1 MRFIMK
7 WIKTIFILILIYP
20 ITVFAST
27 AAVVDITNMSI
38 TDIADAL
45 DKGYLTSELLVTLYL
60 ERIEAYDDDFNAIR
74 ELNENA
80 LEEAAALDK
89 EREEGHVRSIL
100 HGIPIVVKTN
110 IDVAGLAT
118 TAGATALSDNYP
130 LEDAE
135 VIKKLKDAGAII
147 LASTNMSEFAF
158 AASNSLSS
166 YGNVKNAFNTRYT
179 PYGSSGGSAVA
190 VAISFAAASLGTDT
204 NSSVRLPA
212 SAAGLVG
219 LRPSLNLISTDGVI
233 PYDTLRDTVG
243 ILSKTVEDN
252 AILLSIMNEEKKT
265 YEANL
270 ESLEGIKIGVINS
283 YLKGSSSSIR
293 VNSKTDEDIYNLASA
308 KLKLLEDA
316 GAELIYINELLDS
329 YYYNIATSTMSGD
342 SFCDGF
348 NNYITGTTGTIR
360 SFRKLALSKG
370 KIYSLNGYLSSCN
383 NAWTYDLNKV
393 LEKKEIFENH
403 ILEVFDSYDLDL
415 IVYPTTKNKVFT
427 LSSGSS
433 ASAPGSFLG
442 SVISYPSIT
451 VPMGYINE
459 FPYGLEFFSLKNEE
473 NLLYSVADIFEE
485 VNNLGLTNSPL
496 APSLYEI
503 PDYIETLMT
512 CYEAEENELT
522 TKAKEY
528 FLNYSNKSEEE
539 NEIEANI
546 LIQEYQKLETK
557 QNDLEKEND
566 VLKVFIMI
574 LFTFIFLSTIL
585 FVLIYRMLTKK
596 LKVVYKK
603 IKKQDRQNKK
613 ILLK

>member
-1 MRFIMK
+1 MK

-270 ESLEGIKIGVINS
+270 ESLEDIKIGVINS

-316 GAELIYINELLDS
+316 GAELIYIDELLDS

-370 KIYSLNGYLSSCN
+370 KIYSLSGYLSSCN

>member
-1 MRFIMK
+1 MK

-190 VAISFAAASLGTDT
+190 VALSFAAASLGTDT

-252 AILLSIMNEEKKT
+252 AILLSIMNEEEKT

-316 GAELIYINELLDS
+316 GAELIYIDELLDS

-370 KIYSLNGYLSSCN
+370 KIYSLSGYLSSCN

-403 ILEVFDSYDLDL
+403 ILKVFDNYDLDL

-442 SVISYPSIT
+442 SVIGYPSIT

-512 CYEAEENELT
+512 YYEAEENELT

-546 LIQEYQKLETK
+546 LIQEYRKLETK
-557 QNDLEKEND
+557 QNDLEKENE

>member
-1 MRFIMK
+1 MK

-190 VAISFAAASLGTDT
+190 VALSFAAASLGTDT

-316 GAELIYINELLDS
+316 GAELIYIDELLDS

-360 SFRKLALSKG
+360 SFRKLALSEG
-370 KIYSLNGYLSSCN
+370 KIYSLSGYLSSCN

-403 ILEVFDSYDLDL
+403 ILEVFDNYDLDL

-442 SVISYPSIT
+442 SVIGYPSIT

-512 CYEAEENELT
+512 YYEAEENELT

-557 QNDLEKEND
+557 QNDLEKENE

>member
-1 MRFIMK
+1 MK

-190 VAISFAAASLGTDT
+190 VALSFAAASLGTDT

-252 AILLSIMNEEKKT
+252 AILLSIMNEEEKT

-316 GAELIYINELLDS
+316 GAELIYIDELLDS

-370 KIYSLNGYLSSCN
+370 KIYSLSGYLSSCN

-403 ILEVFDSYDLDL
+403 ILEVFDNYDLDL

-512 CYEAEENELT
+512 YYEAEENELT

-546 LIQEYQKLETK
+546 LIQEYRKLETK
-557 QNDLEKEND
+557 QNDLEKENE

>member
-1 MRFIMK
+1 MK

-190 VAISFAAASLGTDT
+190 VALSFAAASLGTDT

-252 AILLSIMNEEKKT
+252 AILLSIMNEEEKT

-316 GAELIYINELLDS
+316 GAELIYIDELLDS

-370 KIYSLNGYLSSCN
+370 KIYSLNSYLSSCN

-403 ILEVFDSYDLDL
+403 ILEVFDNYDLDL

-442 SVISYPSIT
+442 SVIGYPSIT
-451 VPMGYINE
+451 IPMGYINE

-473 NLLYSVADIFEE
+473 NLLYSVASIFEE

-503 PDYIETLMT
+503 PDYMETLMT
-512 CYEAEENELT
+512 YYEAEENELT

-528 FLNYSNKSEEE
+528 FLNYSSKTEEE
-539 NEIEANI
+539 NEIEANL

>member
-1 MRFIMK
+1 MK

-60 ERIEAYDDDFNAIR
+60 ERIEAYDDNFNAIR

-110 IDVAGLAT
+110 IDVTGLAT

-190 VAISFAAASLGTDT
+190 VALSFAAASLGTDT

-316 GAELIYINELLDS
+316 GAELIYIDELLDS

-370 KIYSLNGYLSSCN
+370 KIYSLSGYLSSCN

-403 ILEVFDSYDLDL
+403 ILEVFDNYDLDL

-512 CYEAEENELT
+512 YYEAEENELT

-528 FLNYSNKSEEE
+528 FLNYSNKSEKE

-546 LIQEYQKLETK
+546 LIQEYRKLETK
-557 QNDLEKEND
+557 QNDLEKENE

-596 LKVVYKK
+596 IKNVYKK

-613 ILLK
+613 TLLK

>member
-1 MRFIMK
+1 MK

-190 VAISFAAASLGTDT
+190 VALSFAAASLGTDT

-270 ESLEGIKIGVINS
+270 ESLEDIKIGVINS

-316 GAELIYINELLDS
+316 GAELIYIDELLDS

-370 KIYSLNGYLSSCN
+370 KIYSLSGYLSSCN

-403 ILEVFDSYDLDL
+403 ILKVFDNYDLDL

-427 LSSGSS
+427 LSSESS

-442 SVISYPSIT
+442 SVIGYPSIT

-503 PDYIETLMT
+503 PGYIETLMT
-512 CYEAEENELT
+512 YYEAEENELT

-528 FLNYSNKSEEE
+528 FLNYSSKTEEE
-539 NEIEANI
+539 NEKEANI

-557 QNDLEKEND
+557 QNDLEKENE

-603 IKKQDRQNKK
+603 IRKQDRQNKK
-613 ILLK
+613 TLLK

>member
-1 MRFIMK
+1 MK

-190 VAISFAAASLGTDT
+190 VALSFAAASLGTDT

-316 GAELIYINELLDS
+316 GAELIYIDELLDS

-360 SFRKLALSKG
+360 SFRKLALSEG
-370 KIYSLNGYLSSCN
+370 KIYSLSGYLSSCN

-403 ILEVFDSYDLDL
+403 ILKVFDNYDLDL

-442 SVISYPSIT
+442 SVIGYPSIT

-473 NLLYSVADIFEE
+473 NLLYSVAGIFEE

-512 CYEAEENELT
+512 YYEAEENELT

-528 FLNYSNKSEEE
+528 FLNYSSKTEKE
-539 NEIEANI
+539 NEIEANL

-557 QNDLEKEND
+557 QNDLEKENE

>member
-1 MRFIMK
+1 MK

-38 TDIADAL
+38 TDIANAL

-60 ERIEAYDDDFNAIR
+60 ERIEAYDDKFNAIR

-190 VAISFAAASLGTDT
+190 VALSFAAASLGTDT

-316 GAELIYINELLDS
+316 GAELIYIDELLDS
-329 YYYNIATSTMSGD
+329 YYYNIATSTMSGN

-370 KIYSLNGYLSSCN
+370 KIYSLSGYLSSCN

-442 SVISYPSIT
+442 SVIGYPSIT

-512 CYEAEENELT
+512 YYEAEENELT

-557 QNDLEKEND
+557 QNDLEKENE

>member
-1 MRFIMK
+1 MK

-38 TDIADAL
+38 TDIANAL

-60 ERIEAYDDDFNAIR
+60 ERIEAYDDKFNAIR

-190 VAISFAAASLGTDT
+190 VALSFAAASLGTDT

-270 ESLEGIKIGVINS
+270 ESLEDIKIGVINS

-316 GAELIYINELLDS
+316 GAELIYIDELLDS
-329 YYYNIATSTMSGD
+329 YYYNIATSTMSGN

-370 KIYSLNGYLSSCN
+370 KIYSLSGYLSSCN

-403 ILEVFDSYDLDL
+403 ILEVFDNYDLDL

-442 SVISYPSIT
+442 SVIGYPSIT

-485 VNNLGLTNSPL
+485 KNNLGLTNSPL

-503 PDYIETLMT
+503 PNYIETLMT
-512 CYEAEENELT
+512 YYEAEENELT

-546 LIQEYQKLETK
+546 LIQEYRKLETK
-557 QNDLEKEND
+557 QNDLEKENE

-596 LKVVYKK
+596 IKNVYKK
-603 IKKQDRQNKK
+603 IKEQGRQNKK
-613 ILLK
+613 TLLK

>member
-1 MRFIMK
+1 MK

-38 TDIADAL
+38 TDIANAL

-60 ERIEAYDDDFNAIR
+60 ERIEAYDDNFNAIR

-190 VAISFAAASLGTDT
+190 VALSFAAASLGTDT

-252 AILLSIMNEEKKT
+252 AILLSIMNEEDKT

-316 GAELIYINELLDS
+316 GAELIYIDELLDS

-403 ILEVFDSYDLDL
+403 ILEVFDNYDLDL

-442 SVISYPSIT
+442 SVIGYPSIT

-459 FPYGLEFFSLKNEE
+459 FPYGLEFFSLKGEE
-473 NLLYSVADIFEE
+473 NLLYSVTNIFEE
-485 VNNLGLTNSPL
+485 KNNLGLTNSPL

-512 CYEAEENELT
+512 YYEAEENELT

-528 FLNYSNKSEEE
+528 FLNYSNKSEKE

-546 LIQEYQKLETK
+546 LIQEYRKLETK
-557 QNDLEKEND
+557 QNDLEKENE

>member
-1 MRFIMK
+1 MK

-190 VAISFAAASLGTDT
+190 VALSFAAASLGTDT

-403 ILEVFDSYDLDL
+403 ILKVFDNYDLDL
-415 IVYPTTKNKVFT
+415 IVYPTTKTKVFT

-442 SVISYPSIT
+442 SVIGYPSIT

-473 NLLYSVADIFEE
+473 NLLYSAAGIFEE
-485 VNNLGLTNSPL
+485 VNNLGLTNSLL

-512 CYEAEENELT
+512 YYEAEENELT

-528 FLNYSNKSEEE
+528 FLNYSNKSEKE

>member
-1 MRFIMK
+1 MK

-158 AASNSLSS
+158 AASNSFSS

-190 VAISFAAASLGTDT
+190 VALSFAAASLGTDT

-316 GAELIYINELLDS
+316 GAELIYIDELLDS

-370 KIYSLNGYLSSCN
+370 KIYSLSGYLSSCN

-403 ILEVFDSYDLDL
+403 ILKVFDNYDLDL

-433 ASAPGSFLG
+433 ATAPGSFLG

-459 FPYGLEFFSLKNEE
+459 FPYGLEFFSLKGEE
-473 NLLYSVADIFEE
+473 NLLYSVTNIFEE

-512 CYEAEENELT
+512 YYEAEENELT

-528 FLNYSNKSEEE
+528 FLNYSNKSEKE

-557 QNDLEKEND
+557 QNDLEKENE

-574 LFTFIFLSTIL
+574 LFTFLFLSTIL

-596 LKVVYKK
+596 IKNVYKK
-603 IKKQDRQNKK
+603 IKEQGRQNKK
-613 ILLK
+613 TLLK

>member
-1 MRFIMK
+1 MK

-60 ERIEAYDDDFNAIR
+60 ERIEAYDDNFNAIR

-110 IDVAGLAT
+110 IDVTGLAT

-190 VAISFAAASLGTDT
+190 VALSFAAASLGTDT

-316 GAELIYINELLDS
+316 GAELIYIDELLDS

-360 SFRKLALSKG
+360 SFRKLALSEG
-370 KIYSLNGYLSSCN
+370 KIYSLSGYLSSCN

-403 ILEVFDSYDLDL
+403 ILKVFDNYDLDL

-473 NLLYSVADIFEE
+473 NLLYSVAGIFEE

-512 CYEAEENELT
+512 YYEAEENELT

>member
-1 MRFIMK
+1 MK

-190 VAISFAAASLGTDT
+190 VALSFAAASLGTDT

-270 ESLEGIKIGVINS
+270 ESLEDIKIGVINS

-316 GAELIYINELLDS
+316 GAELIYIDELLDS

-370 KIYSLNGYLSSCN
+370 KIYSLSGYLSSCN

-403 ILEVFDSYDLDL
+403 ILEVFDNYDLDL

-442 SVISYPSIT
+442 SVIGYPSIT

-512 CYEAEENELT
+512 YYEAEENELT

-546 LIQEYQKLETK
+546 LIQEYRKLETK
-557 QNDLEKEND
+557 QNDLEKENE

>member
-1 MRFIMK
+1 MK

-110 IDVAGLAT
+110 IDVTGLAT

-190 VAISFAAASLGTDT
+190 VALSFAAASLGTDT

-316 GAELIYINELLDS
+316 GAELIYIDELLDS

-360 SFRKLALSKG
+360 SFRKLALSEG
-370 KIYSLNGYLSSCN
+370 KIYSLSGYLSSCN

-403 ILEVFDSYDLDL
+403 ILEVFDNYDLDL

-442 SVISYPSIT
+442 SVIGYPSIT

-512 CYEAEENELT
+512 YYEAEENELT

-557 QNDLEKEND
+557 QNDLEKENE

-596 LKVVYKK
+596 IKNVYKK
-603 IKKQDRQNKK
+603 IKEQGRQNKK
-613 ILLK
+613 TLLK

>member
-1 MRFIMK
+1 MK

-190 VAISFAAASLGTDT
+190 VALSFAAASLGTDT

-403 ILEVFDSYDLDL
+403 ILEVFDNYDLDL

-442 SVISYPSIT
+442 SVIGYPSIT

-512 CYEAEENELT
+512 YYEAEENELT

-557 QNDLEKEND
+557 QNDLEKENE

-585 FVLIYRMLTKK
+585 FVLIYRMLMKK
-596 LKVVYKK
+596 IKGVYKK

>member
-1 MRFIMK
+1 MK

-190 VAISFAAASLGTDT
+190 VALSFAAASLGTDT

-270 ESLEGIKIGVINS
+270 ESLEDIKIGVINS

-316 GAELIYINELLDS
+316 GAELIYIDELLDS

-370 KIYSLNGYLSSCN
+370 KIYSLSGYLSSCN

-403 ILEVFDSYDLDL
+403 ILEVFDNYDLDL

>member
-1 MRFIMK
+1 MK

-190 VAISFAAASLGTDT
+190 VALSFAAASLGTDT

-270 ESLEGIKIGVINS
+270 ESLEDIKIGVINS

-316 GAELIYINELLDS
+316 GAELIYIDELLDS

-370 KIYSLNGYLSSCN
+370 KIYSLSGYLSSCN

-403 ILEVFDSYDLDL
+403 ILEVFDNYDLDL

-433 ASAPGSFLG
+433 ATAPGSFLG

-512 CYEAEENELT
+512 YYEAEENELT

-528 FLNYSNKSEEE
+528 FLNYSNKSEKE

-546 LIQEYQKLETK
+546 LIQEYRKLETK
-557 QNDLEKEND
+557 QNDLEKENE

-596 LKVVYKK
+596 IKNVYKK

-613 ILLK
+613 TLLK

>member
-1 MRFIMK
+1 MK

-190 VAISFAAASLGTDT
+190 VALSFAAASLGTDT

-403 ILEVFDSYDLDL
+403 ILKVFDNYDLDL

-442 SVISYPSIT
+442 SVIGYPSIT

-473 NLLYSVADIFEE
+473 NLLYSAAGIFEE
-485 VNNLGLTNSPL
+485 VNNLGLTNSLL

-512 CYEAEENELT
+512 YYEAEENELT

-528 FLNYSNKSEEE
+528 FLNYSNKSEKE